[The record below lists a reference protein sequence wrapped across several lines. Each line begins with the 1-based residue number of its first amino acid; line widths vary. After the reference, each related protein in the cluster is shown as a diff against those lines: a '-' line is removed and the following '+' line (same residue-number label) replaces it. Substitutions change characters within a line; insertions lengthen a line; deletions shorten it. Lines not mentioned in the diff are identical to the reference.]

1 MSQLWRTTDGRT
13 ESEDRAIL
21 KQNSQFIEYCVSDK
35 MTFWTELFFG
45 NHLCISCHKIL
56 CSYNKKWIYL
66 IYIDIIYG
74 IYILNH
80 LDKSIDYK
88 SIDFNRNFQTSI
100 WRIRLRWTRQTFH
113 REMEHRTT
121 RKRELYQY
129 DCCLVALIIC
139 CVFCPYLWFMLFVC
153 SGTWTTNWSVLD
165 PRDDI

>member
-1 MSQLWRTTDGRT
+1 M
-13 ESEDRAIL
+13 
-21 KQNSQFIEYCVSDK
+21 SDK
-35 MTFWTELFFG
+35 IIFWTELFFG

-165 PRDDI
+165 PRDDIQISD